1 MQNILSFRIS
11 IEKLTFVKNRRK
23 KYSSPIF
30 QTTDPVLRIQGKS
43 PPPPCKKAVF
53 RSVCNNFLQTETSFY
68 RGNLH
73 KANIFHREVSAFRTI
88 GNVCFAEIA
97 SL

>member
-11 IEKLTFVKNRRK
+11 IGKLAFVKNRRK
-23 KYSSPIF
+23 KCSSPIF
-30 QTTDPVLRIQGKS
+30 QTTGPVLRIQGKS

-53 RSVCNNFLQTETSFY
+53 RNVCNNFLQTETSFY
-68 RGNLH
+68 RGSLH
-73 KANIFHREVSAFRTI
+73 KANIFHREVSAFRTKD
-88 GNVCFAEIA
+88 NVYFAEKA